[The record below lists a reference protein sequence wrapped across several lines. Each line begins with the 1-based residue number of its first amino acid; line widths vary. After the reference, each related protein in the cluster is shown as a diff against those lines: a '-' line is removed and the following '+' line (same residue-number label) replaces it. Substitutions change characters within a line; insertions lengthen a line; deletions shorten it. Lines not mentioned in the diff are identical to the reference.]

1 MGRVIK
7 KGVAYDTT
15 YCNVSEAEGRTQKEN
30 TVIAKKM
37 LEKLLGIVPTLKS
50 LSVKLN
56 HALANQEN
64 YDLVLISEFDNL
76 EALQEY
82 IVHPAHKEVS
92 DFIGKVR
99 EKRACIDFEI

>member
-1 MGRVIK
+1 MIRHIVMFQFK
-7 KGVAYDTT
+7 P
-15 YCNVSEAEGRTQKEN
+15 EAEGRTQKEN